1 MGSSTLE
8 IKQGEVKVRILLFHF
23 TDEQGIHFV
32 YSPHLDLTGYG
43 HSLTEAKTSFEVV
56 FEDFLDYTIKKATLG
71 SLLQKMGWKKQ
82 KGTLKKP
89 VKSLSP
95 SITTVIAGN
104 KYISDLFDKYPL
116 QTFYKEV
123 GMPIA
128 V

>member
-89 VKSLSP
+89 VKSLAP

>member
-56 FEDFLDYTIKKATLG
+56 FEDFLEYTIKKATLG

-89 VKSLSP
+89 VKSLAP

>member
-43 HSLTEAKTSFEVV
+43 HSLTEAKASFEVV

-89 VKSLSP
+89 VKSLAP